1 MSKQTSLGR
10 RLRLGMVGGGQG
22 AFIGAV
28 HRIAARLDDRYELVA
43 GALSSKP
50 DVAAASAAELFID
63 SDRSYASFEDM
74 AKQEAAREDGID
86 VCAIVTPNHLHFP
99 AAMAMLNAGIHV
111 ICDKPLCMT
120 VDEAEKIAAKV
131 KETGLLFALT
141 HNYTAYP
148 MVREARQMVADGKL
162 GNIRLVQVEY
172 PQGWMATKVED
183 TDNKQA
189 NWRADP
195 AKAGMGGA
203 LGDIGTHAHNL
214 ANFVSGMTPCEL
226 CADVDAIVEGRK
238 LDDNVQILMRYENG
252 ARGMLWASQVAIG
265 HENGL
270 RLRIYGDK
278 GGLEW
283 AQEHPNHMHFRPL
296 DGRPELLT
304 RGGAGIGAEGLHG
317 VRVPPGHPEGYLEGF
332 ANLYTDFADQ
342 LVAHLTNGK
351 ADAAAMLVPG
361 VKEGLEGMK
370 FVEAVVRSG
379 RDGAVWVKM

>member
-1 MSKQTSLGR
+1 
-10 RLRLGMVGGGQG
+10 
-22 AFIGAV
+22 
-28 HRIAARLDDRYELVA
+28 
-43 GALSSKP
+43 
-50 DVAAASAAELFID
+50 
-63 SDRSYASFEDM
+63 
-74 AKQEAAREDGID
+74 
-86 VCAIVTPNHLHFP
+86 
-99 AAMAMLNAGIHV
+99 
-111 ICDKPLCMT
+111 
-120 VDEAEKIAAKV
+120 
-131 KETGLLFALT
+131 
-141 HNYTAYP
+141 
-148 MVREARQMVADGKL
+148 
-162 GNIRLVQVEY
+162 
-172 PQGWMATKVED
+172 
-183 TDNKQA
+183 
-189 NWRADP
+189 
-195 AKAGMGGA
+195 
-203 LGDIGTHAHNL
+203 
-214 ANFVSGMTPCEL
+214 
-226 CADVDAIVEGRK
+226 
-238 LDDNVQILMRYENG
+238 
-252 ARGMLWASQVAIG
+252 
-265 HENGL
+265 